1 MYFYLVLLGLS
12 NFLSKPFLVEG
23 VGYQNPIYV
32 GLCF

>member
-12 NFLSKPFLVEG
+12 HFLSKPVLAEG
-23 VGYQNPIYV
+23 VGCKSPRYV